1 LSLLNFF
8 PREFNFLGL
17 ITQLPIS
24 GKLFASI
31 TAAKVAGQSVMM
43 PRHHPET
50 MKIIATKAQR
60 HQGFTLKKPFV

>member
-1 LSLLNFF
+1 MRKSWKSSAPSKENGVK
-8 PREFNFLGL
+8 R
-17 ITQLPIS
+17 
-24 GKLFASI
+24 
-31 TAAKVAGQSVMM
+31 GQSVMM